1 MRTEV
6 GKVEAQPTA
15 GLAPHKLAN
24 PVLKGRSLRQS
35 KDAALDMLGTEKL
48 KCC

>member
-1 MRTEV
+1 MRIEE
-6 GKVEAQPTA
+6 GRIEAQPTA
-15 GLAPHKLAN
+15 GLAPYKLAD

-35 KDAALDMLGTEKL
+35 KDAALDMPRTEKL